1 MILTRNRKLLLAAAA
16 SATALGVAA
25 PAAAGGY
32 YGHVGYSNHYY
43 GGHHGYYGHRGYR
56 HRGYHR
62 RHHGGGGGKAAA
74 IALGVIGGAIILNE
88 VAESRAERRAYEAR
102 YYDRYDR
109 YDRYARR
116 AQPAYDREAFKR
128 GYEEGYSE
136 GRAADLEAGVNP
148 GAPRDLSNGPSRK
161 DDLDAR
167 LDGGPEPIRFSAAE
181 AYQTC
186 MTHAR
191 TALGDR
197 GFMLAA
203 PPAPDTAEDT
213 GGAWKMTATVS
224 AQNPAGESWSRA
236 MYCEADESRV
246 YLLEL
251 I

>member
-1 MILTRNRKLLLAAAA
+1 MVLKHSRKLVLAAAA
-16 SATALGVAA
+16 SAAALGIGL

-32 YGHVGYSNHYY
+32 YGHVGYSSHYY
-43 GGHHGYYGHRGYR
+43 GGHYRHYGHRHYYGHRGHY
-56 HRGYHR
+56 R
-62 RHHGGGGGKAAA
+62 RHHHGGGGKAAA

-88 VAESRAERRAYEAR
+88 VAESRARERAYEAR

-116 AQPAYDREAFKR
+116 AQPTYDREAFKR

-136 GRAADLEAGVNP
+136 GRAKSLEN
-148 GAPRDLSNGPSRK
+148 GAPQDLRNGDVL
-161 DDLDAR
+161 DDELDAR

-191 TALGDR
+191 SALGQR

-203 PPAPDTAEDT
+203 PPAPATAEDT

>member
-1 MILTRNRKLLLAAAA
+1 MVMTKNRKLLLAAAA
-16 SATALGVAA
+16 SLTALGVAA
-25 PAAAGGY
+25 PAAAGGHF
-32 YGHVGYSNHYY
+32 GHVGYSSHYY
-43 GGHHGYYGHRGYR
+43 GGHHGYYGHRGFR
-56 HRGYHR
+56 HRGFHR
-62 RHHGGGGGKAAA
+62 RRHGGGGGKAAA

-88 VAESRAERRAYEAR
+88 VAESRADRRAYDAR
-102 YYDRYDR
+102 YSDRYDR

-116 AQPAYDREAFKR
+116 AQPTYDREAFKR

-136 GRAADLEAGVNP
+136 GRANDIEAG
-148 GAPRDLSNGPSRK
+148 GDGAAPRA
-161 DDLDAR
+161 LDTR

-191 TALGDR
+191 SALGDR
-197 GFMLAA
+197 GFLLAA
-203 PPAPDTAEDT
+203 PPTPETAEDT

-224 AQNPAGESWSRA
+224 AQNAAGESWSRA
-236 MYCEADESRV
+236 MYCEADETRV

>member
-1 MILTRNRKLLLAAAA
+1 MVFKSTRKVMFAAAA
-16 SATALGVAA
+16 AAMAVGLGV

-43 GGHHGYYGHRGYR
+43 GGHYRHHGYRHHYGHRR
-56 HRGYHR
+56 HYG
-62 RHHGGGGGKAAA
+62 RHHGGGGKAAA

-88 VAESRAERRAYEAR
+88 VAESRARERAYEAR

-116 AQPAYDREAFKR
+116 ATPTYDREAFKR

-136 GRAADLEAGVNP
+136 GRAKSLED
-148 GAPRDLSNGPSRK
+148 GAPQDLRN
-161 DDLDAR
+161 DDVDSLDTR

-181 AYQTC
+181 AYQAC

-191 TALGDR
+191 NALQNR
-197 GFMLAA
+197 GFLLAA
-203 PPAPDTAEDT
+203 PPTPATAEDT

-224 AQNPAGESWSRA
+224 AQNTAGESWSRA

>member
-1 MILTRNRKLLLAAAA
+1 MGSFNSRKLFLTAAAA
-16 SATALGVAA
+16 ATAIGIAA
-25 PAAAGGY
+25 PAAAGN
-32 YGHVGYSNHYY
+32 YGHGGYSGHYY
-43 GGHHGYYGHRGYR
+43 GGHYRHGGYR
-56 HRGYHR
+56 HHGYHR
-62 RHHGGGGGKAAA
+62 RHHGGGGKAAA

-88 VAESRAERRAYEAR
+88 ISESNAQRRAYESR

-109 YDRYARR
+109 YSTR
-116 AQPAYDREAFKR
+116 AAPAYDRDAFKR

-136 GRAADLEAGVNP
+136 GRGAGIESGAPTDLE
-148 GAPRDLSNGPSRK
+148 NG
-161 DDLDAR
+161 DADYGLDGR

-191 TALGDR
+191 AALNAR

-203 PPAPDTAEDT
+203 PPTPETAEDT
-213 GGAWKMTATVS
+213 GGAWKMTANVS
-224 AQNPAGESWSRA
+224 AQNRTGESWSRA

>member
-1 MILTRNRKLLLAAAA
+1 MVLKGSRKLVLAGVALTAAM
-16 SATALGVAA
+16 GVAA

-43 GGHHGYYGHRGYR
+43 GGHYRHYGYRHHGYY
-56 HRGYHR
+56 R
-62 RHHGGGGGKAAA
+62 RHHRGGGGKAAA

-88 VAESRAERRAYEAR
+88 VAENRARERAYEAR

-128 GYEEGYSE
+128 GYEEGYAE
-136 GRAADLEAGVNP
+136 GRGASIEDRAPTDLGNTYLRNGDVN
-148 GAPRDLSNGPSRK
+148 
-161 DDLDAR
+161 DLDAR
-167 LDGGPEPIRFSAAE
+167 LDGGPEPIRFSAAG
-181 AYQTC
+181 AYQAC

-191 TALGDR
+191 AALGER

-203 PPAPDTAEDT
+203 PPSPETAEDT

-224 AQNPAGESWSRA
+224 AQSQSGESWSRA

>member
-1 MILTRNRKLLLAAAA
+1 MVLTKTRKFLLAAAV
-16 SATALGVAA
+16 SMTALGVAA

-43 GGHHGYYGHRGYR
+43 GGGHGYYGHRGYR

-62 RHHGGGGGKAAA
+62 RHHGGGGKAAA

-88 VAESRAERRAYEAR
+88 VAESRADRRAYEAR
-102 YYDRYDR
+102 YDDRYDR
-109 YDRYARR
+109 YDRYSRR

-136 GRAADLEAGVNP
+136 GRAVDIEGDTDA
-148 GAPRDLSNGPSRK
+148 GAPRDLSSGLSRK
-161 DDLDAR
+161 GDLDAR

-203 PPAPDTAEDT
+203 PPTPDTAEDT

-236 MYCEADESRV
+236 MYCEADETRV